1 MEWAIKL
8 EKKKPFEAFDLKGFF
23 EVVWEGIEPPTQGF
37 SVFCN
42 MVQYVLICSES
53 VDFTDFYKNINLL

>member
-1 MEWAIKL
+1 VEWAIKL

-37 SVFCN
+37 SVQKRL
-42 MVQYVLICSES
+42 V
-53 VDFTDFYKNINLL
+53 